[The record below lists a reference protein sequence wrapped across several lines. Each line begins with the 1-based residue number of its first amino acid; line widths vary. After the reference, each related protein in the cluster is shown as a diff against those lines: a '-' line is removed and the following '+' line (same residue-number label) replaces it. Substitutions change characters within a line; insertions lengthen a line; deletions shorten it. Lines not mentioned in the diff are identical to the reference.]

1 MRPDRLRRL
10 ARLEASMPRPR
21 CVTCAGFP
29 TRVVSIDGD
38 TDTVISETMPESG
51 CPTCGRPVWR
61 EVRIV
66 ADLDV
71 AQL

>member
-10 ARLEASMPRPR
+10 ARLEASMPRPH
-21 CVTCAGFP
+21 CPTCANFP
-29 TRVVSIDGD
+29 TRIVTIDE
-38 TDTVISETMPESG
+38 TADTVLSETMPPDG
-51 CPTCGRPVWR
+51 CPMCGRPVWR